1 MPGREGVAEGEY
13 PLYIADAS
21 LRIQAGLAAGAAQ
34 ADQIPG
40 PELRMQGLGQLRR
53 NHLRLVVPSV
63 PLSPPV
69 ERDGKHRVDIGKM
82 PLPGHVRAQPGGE
95 KTACLDV
102 ARVLERPRDVLVRV
116 LVVVEQ
122 QRGGVGVLHGLSLR
136 PLPLQQGVELVR
148 HGVVRLLPVAG
159 FR

>member
-13 PLYIADAS
+13 PLYIADAG

-63 PLSPPV
+63 PLPPPV

-95 KTACLDV
+95 KTACLEV
-102 ARVLERPRDVLVRV
+102 AAVLERPRDVLVRV
-116 LVVVEQ
+116 FVVVEQ
-122 QRGGVGVLHGLSLR
+122 QRGGVGVLHSLSLR

-148 HGVVRLLPVAG
+148 HGVMRLLPVAG